1 MLCIHCY
8 FFVCICDLI
17 YFLVCFVCSVSCVP
31 YICHAFVCDVLCVM
45 FVLHCVCPCV
55 RPCPKAS
62 RTFGWISQNQLL
74 SRQDS
79 FENLL
84 SKETKRNQKQISHL
98 IRNRP
103 SPACKLKRYLP
114 VFWGFGGR
122 VALLGQMINC
132 QDWSPWQ
139 AGSEVPSA
147 AVSHAAVFCSHT
159 WQVDAFNKRPTF
171 YLSSDVGIK
180 AVSWPRLPSLCSWS
194 LREGPQLLWCS
205 HSGALGADATW
216 GVGVWQ

>member
-1 MLCIHCY
+1 MLCIHCHF
-8 FFVCICDLI
+8 FFVCVILYI
-17 YFLVCFVCSVSCVP
+17 FWCVLSIL
-31 YICHAFVCDVLCVM
+31 YHMCRISAMHSCVM
-45 FVLHCVCPCV
+45 FCVSCLFCTVCV
-55 RPCPKAS
+55 RVSVLVRKLLGPLGVLA
-62 RTFGWISQNQLL
+62 RISFSLGKIPL
-74 SRQDS
+74 RIFYLKRQ
-79 FENLL
+79 
-84 SKETKRNQKQISHL
+84 RNQKQISHL
-98 IRNRP
+98 IRNGP
-103 SPACKLKRYLP
+103 SPACKLKRYLL

-180 AVSWPRLPSLCSWS
+180 AVSWPRLPSLCSWG
-194 LREGPQLLWCS
+194 LREGPQLLWCL
-205 HSGALGADATW
+205 HSGALGTDATW